1 MSALSTIAGT
11 NGNPPRRAG
20 VPRWV
25 FIALGLFVWL
35 VALPLAHGVLPWALS
50 LLTTRHGWAEGHPAL
65 WNLLGLIPVAAGTAV
80 LVWDLAAGLARV
92 PKLPERVEVL
102 TPPYLMTG
110 GPYAFSRNPMYVAE
124 LALWLGWTILFGS
137 VAVLVGFVV
146 LGVAVR
152 GVVPW
157 EERGLEARF
166 GEAYRGYKAT
176 VPRWLGR
183 ARR

>member
-1 MSALSTIAGT
+1 M
-11 NGNPPRRAG
+11 G
-20 VPRWV
+20 V
-25 FIALGLFVWL
+25 
-35 VALPLAHGVLPWALS
+35 S
-50 LLTTRHGWAEGHPAL
+50 LLTTRRGRADGRPAL

-92 PKLPERVEVL
+92 PELPERIEVL

-110 GPYAFSRNPMYVAE
+110 GPYAFSRNPIYVAE
-124 LALWLGWTILFGS
+124 LALWLGWAILFGS
-137 VAVLVGFVV
+137 VAVLVGLVV
-146 LGVAVR
+146 LAVAMR

-166 GEAYRGYKAT
+166 GEAYRRYKAT